1 MEHDITFLLKHW
13 GFERWP
19 FGGPSTAEQFYPT
32 AGNGEALARIEY
44 LVKNRRRLGALL
56 GEAGIGKSLALRAAM
71 RQLSRQGNVVALT
84 DAVGASTRDFLW
96 SIAEGLVTAPAANYD
111 NARLWRQI
119 ADRIAENRLQQIST
133 VLLVDDAGQAGPDV
147 MMQIVRLLRVDPSPA
162 ARWTIVLAAEPGQAA
177 RWSPALRELVD
188 LRIDLR
194 AWEPQDTVG
203 YVQTA
208 LVDAGRFEPLFDDR
222 ALGRLHELA
231 AGVPRRVVKLA
242 DHALL
247 AGAATSL
254 DAIDET
260 TVEVADEELA
270 WPAEAAAAF

>member
-1 MEHDITFLLKHW
+1 V
-13 GFERWP
+13 
-19 FGGPSTAEQFYPT
+19 A
-32 AGNGEALARIEY
+32 
-44 LVKNRRRLGALL
+44 NRRRLGALL
-56 GEAGIGKSLALRAAM
+56 GEAGIGKSLALREAM
-71 RQLSRQGNVVALT
+71 RQLSRRGSVVAQT

-96 SIAEGLVTAPAANYD
+96 SVAAGLASAPVADDD

-119 ADRIAENRLQQIST
+119 ADRIAENRLQQINT

-147 MMQIVRLLRVDPSPA
+147 IMQIVRLLRVDPSPA
-162 ARWTIVLAAEPGQAA
+162 ARWSIVLAAEPGQAA
-177 RWSPALRELVD
+177 LWSPALRELVD

-194 AWEPQDTVG
+194 AWEPQETVG

-222 ALGRLHELA
+222 ALTRLHELA
-231 AGVPRRVVKLA
+231 TGVPRRVIKLA

-247 AGAATSL
+247 AGAATRI
-254 DAIDET
+254 DAIDEA

-270 WPAEAAAAF
+270 WPAEAAVAF